1 MKGPFSMKIA
11 VFSTKSYDRYF
22 LDQANTTYGY
32 TIDYFEPRLTAQTVP
47 LAEGYDVVC
56 AFVNDHLT
64 AEVLRHL
71 SEHGTRLIALRSAGF
86 NNVDLPTADL
96 LGITVARV
104 PAYSPYAVAEHTV
117 GMMLALNRRINRAYN
132 RVREGNFALDG
143 LMGFVFRGRTA
154 GLVGTGQIGAATARI
169 LLGLGCRVI
178 ATDPYPNDELR
189 DAGVEY
195 VSLDELIQESDVISL
210 HCPLTQESYH
220 LIDTAAISRMKP
232 GVMLIN
238 TSRGALL
245 DTRAVIEGLK
255 DEQIGFLG
263 LDVYE
268 EEENLFFQDLS
279 DRVIQ
284 DDVFARLLTFPNV
297 LITGHQAFFTEEALT
312 TIATTTLENISALA
326 SGGPVPNTVTSNRVV
341 PA

>member
-1 MKGPFSMKIA
+1 MNIA
-11 VFSTKSYDRYF
+11 VFSTKHYDRQF
-22 LDQANTTYGY
+22 LDAANRNHGY
-32 TIDYFEPRLTAQTVP
+32 SIDYFEPRLSAQTVP
-47 LAEGYDVVC
+47 LAEGYLVVC
-56 AFVNDHLT
+56 AFVNDRLT
-64 AEVLRHL
+64 EEVLTHL
-71 SEHGTRLIALRSAGF
+71 AEHGTRLIALRSAGF
-86 NNVDLPTADL
+86 NNVDLPVADA
-96 LGITVARV
+96 LGLTVVRV

-117 GMMLALNRRINRAYN
+117 GMMLSLNRRITRAYN
-132 RVREGNFALDG
+132 RVRDGNFALDG
-143 LMGFVFRGRTA
+143 LMGFVFRGRTV

-169 LLGLGCRVI
+169 LLGLGCKVI
-178 ATDPYPNDELR
+178 ASDPYPNDELR
-189 DAGVEY
+189 EAGVRY
-195 VSLDELIQESDVISL
+195 VALDELIRESDAISL

-220 LIDTAAISRMKP
+220 LIDEAAIARMKP

-245 DTRAVIEGLK
+245 DTPAVIEGLK
-255 DEQIGFLG
+255 SEQIGYLG

-312 TIATTTLENISALA
+312 TIASTTLENIRSFE
-326 SGGPVPNTVTSNRVV
+326 SGGPVLNTVTSERVV
-341 PA
+341 AK